1 MEDVADGLLK
11 PVLKLILLLLRGL
24 QFLAWDLLIE
34 SIGWTIGWYFYR
46 IVTLG
51 RYPAE
56 CQSEQDETY
65 WAKALFIEATGL
77 LVLAGLIALL
87 SAIV

>member
-24 QFLAWDLLIE
+24 QFLAWDLFIE

-56 CQSEQDETY
+56 GRSEQDETY